1 LARKEELAEQQKEEL
16 KRWEELQAIIK
27 GASEAFAQAFNG
39 EIGMTVY
46 LDGQG
51 IVLAQRRFENLNG
64 TGWRSQ

>member
-1 LARKEELAEQQKEEL
+1 M
-16 KRWEELQAIIK
+16 KRYEELQAIIK
-27 GASEAFAQAFNG
+27 AAGDAFGQAFNG